1 MSDEE
6 KGDLIREYDNL
17 KLLAEF
23 HSTYRV
29 IESNK
34 EREKMIDDILDRLN
48 EIRKKLDNE

>member
-6 KGDLIREYDNL
+6 KEELIKEFENL

-23 HSTYRV
+23 HSTYKV

-34 EREKMIDDILDRLN
+34 GREKMIDDILDRLN
-48 EIRKKLDNE
+48 EIKKRLENE